1 MLRIE
6 IAATDHQ
13 GAVNEDVVGHCG
25 NAAWVIDGATGIGA
39 SLLEEPSD
47 AAWLAQ
53 TASRLLADVLRAQPA
68 MPSVDVLRTVMAQ
81 CREALL
87 RQRVREPEGHHEL
100 PSAAF
105 AMVRVIDGVAEI
117 TALADCRVVAA
128 DADGVVRLWGS
139 SALDAI
145 EGRTLAALR
154 EILAEDP
161 AITPDVLKERLMPGL
176 VANRRLMN
184 REGGYWVL
192 GTEPAAADHGWQAR
206 LPLRPGQRFAIASDG
221 FLRLTDLFGVA
232 DPADLLAI
240 RNAAEWRR
248 WLDALRALERAPGT
262 LRRFARVKPHDDASL
277 VVCRWEE
284 TD

>member
-192 GTEPAAADHGWQAR
+192 GTEPAAADHVWQAR

-248 WLDALRALERAPGT
+248 WIDALRALERAPGT

>member
-13 GAVNEDVVGHCG
+13 GAVIEDVVGHCG

-192 GTEPAAADHGWQAR
+192 GTEPAAADHVWQAR

-248 WLDALRALERAPGT
+248 WIDALRALERAPGT

>member
-25 NAAWVIDGATGIGA
+25 DAAWVIDGATGIGA

-53 TASRLLADVLRAQPA
+53 TASRFLADVLRTHPA
-68 MPSVDVLRTVMAQ
+68 MPMVDVLRSVMAQ
-81 CREALL
+81 CGEALL

-105 AMVRVIDGVAEI
+105 AMVRAVDGMAEI
-117 TALADCRVVAA
+117 TTLADCRVVAA
-128 DADGVVRLWGS
+128 DADGVARLWGS
-139 SALDAI
+139 SAGCDRRAH
-145 EGRTLAALR
+145 LAALR

-161 AITPDVLKERLMPGL
+161 AITPDALKERLMPGL

-184 REGGYWVL
+184 RDGGYWVL
-192 GTEPAAADHGWQAR
+192 GTEPAAADHVWQAR
-206 LPLRPGQRFAIASDG
+206 IPLRVGQRFAIASDG
-221 FLRLTDLFGVA
+221 FLRLAELFDVA
-232 DPADLLAI
+232 GPADFLAI
-240 RNAAEWRR
+240 RSADEWRR
-248 WLDALRALERAPGT
+248 WIDALRALERAPGS